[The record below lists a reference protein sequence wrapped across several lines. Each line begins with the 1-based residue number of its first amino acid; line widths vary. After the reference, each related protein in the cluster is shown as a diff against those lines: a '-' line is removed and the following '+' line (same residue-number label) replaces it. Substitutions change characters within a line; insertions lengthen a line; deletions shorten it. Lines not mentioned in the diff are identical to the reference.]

1 MYLATSAGVFYRL
14 DMSLIPANSGPATGP
29 AVIVKTGNPSLQL
42 SFSCDFSVLWAQN
55 YENNQWL
62 TVNTG
67 AFGGKEGEK
76 VEREQKKV
84 FFQFQKG
91 GDEKTHNFQLLL
103 LLLLLNSH
111 GRRHPALHAAHPGAA
126 QGPARPGWRC
136 VHLRVIWTFFLF
148 FYYFFLAFFL
158 SAFSKKAER
167 NSSL

>member
-91 GDEKTHNFQLLL
+91 GGTKKLTTSNFFSCSSSSTATGGVTPRFTLPIPGQLRGLRDL
-103 LLLLLNSH
+103 
-111 GRRHPALHAAHPGAA
+111 GGASCSCA
-126 QGPARPGWRC
+126 
-136 VHLRVIWTFFLF
+136 
-148 FYYFFLAFFL
+148 
-158 SAFSKKAER
+158 
-167 NSSL
+167 